1 VRLGIRPGMGEEVE
15 FGVLIDEVYEETSAA
30 KAGMQPGDV
39 MISWSGSRL
48 ETMRDLFQNLQQH
61 EPGDQVTIT
70 VLREGEELELQVTL
84 QAGGRRE

>member
-1 VRLGIRPGMGEEVE
+1 MLVE
-15 FGVLIDEVYEETSAA
+15 EVYEDTSAA
-30 KAGMQPGDV
+30 EAGLQPGDV
-39 MISWSGSRL
+39 MIAWSGSRL
-48 ETMRDLFQNLQQH
+48 ESVGDLFENLQQH